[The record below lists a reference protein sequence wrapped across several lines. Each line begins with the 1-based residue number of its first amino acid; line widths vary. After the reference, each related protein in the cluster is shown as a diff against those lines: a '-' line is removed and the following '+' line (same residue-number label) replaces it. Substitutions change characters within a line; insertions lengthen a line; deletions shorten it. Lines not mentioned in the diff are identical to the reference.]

1 MELEGFGVS
10 LVGRTTW
17 IVGRQ
22 IPWEYVQ
29 GTHYVYKMLIR
40 GSRPTLA
47 DIEGEWNTIWCP
59 QAKDWSFLATI
70 LRGIG
75 TSTCLLVMDHVDPPA
90 SFWHFLDTIRGVT
103 KLWIHEEAPAFVPDA
118 VFFPPLKVPELAEQ
132 ALRVFQ
138 ALPARNGHGPW
149 NAPSWDS
156 IVTATATQDLGLVV
170 SDIEE
175 STWTLMWH
183 RPDDSRLPTEKAA
196 PIARHWIQLGV
207 EIL

>member
-10 LVGRTTW
+10 LVGRSTW
-17 IVGRQ
+17 IIGRQ

-156 IVTATATQDLGLVV
+156 IVTATAAQDLGLVV